1 MIASVSDQTN
11 LLALNASIEAARAGE
26 MGRGFAVVA
35 EEIRKLAEQSSS
47 MTAMIESI
55 IKELRNDAEIT
66 VEKMNETNTIVA
78 AQAESVSKSKSSFE
92 EIASAIKKSDE
103 LVQLINQSSQV
114 MEDSKEAVLL
124 SLGMLLGVADD
135 NAASAE
141 EVSASAE
148 EQAASAEEISSASDD
163 LSKMA
168 QSLQEMIRQFKV

>member
-114 MEDSKEAVLL
+114 MEDSKEAVLI
-124 SLGMLLGVADD
+124 SLGALLGVADD